1 MKKYFFL
8 TIYQQMNEWLK
19 STQRRNLLQLTEYQ
33 LDAKSS
39 FVNRHSSFL
48 FFVLFF
54 VVSCEETPYRLE
66 SRDRVMIDSTSNK
79 MIENLAAI
87 LEDSCKRN
95 FDSNV
100 KRLTDSIVEFQI
112 KEIDKKLQLKQ

>member
-8 TIYQQMNEWLK
+8 ANYMLI
-19 STQRRNLLQLTEYQ
+19 LLL
-33 LDAKSS
+33 LIS
-39 FVNRHSSFL
+39 F
-48 FFVLFF
+48 FFA
-54 VVSCEETPYRLE
+54 SCEEMPYRLE

-79 MIENLAAI
+79 MIENLAAV

-112 KEIDKKLQLKQ
+112 KEIDKKLQHK